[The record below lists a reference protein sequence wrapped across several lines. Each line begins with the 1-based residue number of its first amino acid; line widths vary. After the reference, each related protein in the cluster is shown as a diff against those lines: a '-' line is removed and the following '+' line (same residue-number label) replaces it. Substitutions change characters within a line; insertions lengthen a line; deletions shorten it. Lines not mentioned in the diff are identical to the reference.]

1 MKVYFVRHGQSEGNI
16 SDRHNAW
23 AQVPLTEQGKKDA
36 AMAGRLLKGISFDK
50 VYTSDLIRAI
60 QTKEIAMP
68 DAEYEVLPML
78 REVCVGDLLGRK
90 VTDCI
95 EEYGEIYNQHRYMT
109 NYAPYGGESREDL
122 HKRIREFLA
131 MLEKTDYE
139 NVAVFGHGTYCHC
152 ILSAITGLQYDAT
165 QLPCHNGSVS
175 VFEFR
180 DGIWRLESW
189 NCREFA

>member
-16 SDRHNAW
+16 SGRHNAW
-23 AQVPLTEQGKKDA
+23 SQVPLTEQGRLDA
-36 AMAGRLLKGISFDK
+36 AMAGRMLKGIPFDK

-60 QTKEIAMP
+60 ETKEIAMP
-68 DAEYEVLPML
+68 GVEYEVLPML
-78 REVCVGDLLGRK
+78 REVCVGHLLGRK
-90 VTDCI
+90 IEDCAA
-95 EEYGEIYNQHRYMT
+95 EYGEIYFT
-109 NYAPYGGESREDL
+109 NRWNTDFSPYGGESREEL
-122 HKRIREFLA
+122 HQRIREFLS

-152 ILSAITGLQYDAT
+152 IFSAITGLFYDST

-175 VFEFR
+175 VFEFKN
-180 DGIWRLESW
+180 GIWRLEAW

>member
-16 SDRHNAW
+16 SGRHNAW
-23 AQVPLTEQGKKDA
+23 AQVPLTEKGKADA

-68 DAEYEVLPML
+68 GVESETLFML
-78 REVCVGDLLGRK
+78 REVCVGNLLGRAA
-90 VTDCI
+90 VDCI
-95 EEYGEIYNQHRYMT
+95 QEYGEAYLHSRRVT
-109 NYAPYGGESREDL
+109 DWSAYGGESREDL
-122 HKRIREFLA
+122 HKRIRQFLS

>member
-16 SDRHNAW
+16 SGRHNAW
-23 AQVPLTEQGKKDA
+23 AQVPLTEKGKADA

-68 DAEYEVLPML
+68 DVEYEVLPLL
-78 REVCVGDLLGRK
+78 REISVGDLLGRR
-90 VTDCI
+90 VGDCAA
-95 EEYGEIYNQHRYMT
+95 EYGASYWENRWMS
-109 NYAPYGGESREDL
+109 NFAPYGGESREDL

-139 NVAVFGHGTYCHC
+139 NVAVFGHGTYCHN
-152 ILSAITGLQYDAT
+152 ILSAITGMVYDNH

-175 VFEFR
+175 VFEFK